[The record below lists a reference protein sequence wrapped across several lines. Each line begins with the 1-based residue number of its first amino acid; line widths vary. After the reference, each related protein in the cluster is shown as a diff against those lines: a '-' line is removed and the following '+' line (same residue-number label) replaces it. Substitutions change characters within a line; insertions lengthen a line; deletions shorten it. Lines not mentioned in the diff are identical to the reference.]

1 MWDAFQT
8 YSQPIHSYSQPV
20 HQHFPDT
27 PIACTFVHIFTFVII
42 DFCPGAF
49 AGLTGMGRPG
59 IVSPSMAT
67 DTKSPASSRSDNPSL
82 KDAAAVADDVTRALP
97 HALGPEKSL
106 LSSMLQEPQE
116 WIGVAIEEKLTKDH
130 FYLPAHATLYD
141 FLIELFEKGAEIEL
155 VSLVQRLLD
164 RGLLDRVG
172 GPSALTDLYTY
183 APSPGHFRHHLQ
195 HVKDKFVLRSIIQ
208 NANEAIAQAYEQP
221 DEVAGLLDTVEAS
234 ILAIREGAETNKAP
248 TIKQTVEEVIEQF
261 QQLLAGE
268 RGMQG
273 ISTGFEVLDRK
284 SNGMKPG
291 EMFVVAA
298 RPSMGKTS
306 LMMNIVEHVC
316 LDQKL
321 PSMVFSCEMSAMQL
335 VQRLV
340 FSRGRFA
347 LSKISRG
354 YKPEKGELQRIQRAV
369 AEITTSKLF
378 IDDTPG
384 ISINELRAKARRKKR
399 DEDIQFIAI
408 DYLQLMK
415 SRTRQAENSREREIA
430 EISAGVKGLA
440 KELNIPILILAQLNR
455 GPEGRTGKSL
465 GVPRMSDLRES
476 GAIEQDADLVG
487 LLYRSAYYAEDDEE
501 REALE
506 GRANLVLAKNRNG
519 ETGDVPLT
527 FIADLM
533 RFETGLPAHEE

>member
-1 MWDAFQT
+1 
-8 YSQPIHSYSQPV
+8 
-20 HQHFPDT
+20 
-27 PIACTFVHIFTFVII
+27 
-42 DFCPGAF
+42 
-49 AGLTGMGRPG
+49 
-59 IVSPSMAT
+59 MAT
-67 DTKSPASSRSDNPSL
+67 DTKPSPAPRKNNPTL
-82 KDAAAVADDVTRALP
+82 QEGPALADDVTRALP

-106 LSSMLQEPQE
+106 LSSMLQDPQE
-116 WIGVAIEEKLTKDH
+116 WIGVAIEEKLTKEH
-130 FYLPAHATLYD
+130 FYLPSHSTLYE
-141 FLIELFEKGAEIEL
+141 FLITLFESGAAIEL

-208 NANEAIAQAYEQP
+208 NSNEAIAQAYEAP
-221 DEVAGLLDTVEAS
+221 DEVAELLDGVEAK

-248 TIKQTVEEVIEQF
+248 TIKQSVGEVLEQF
-261 QQLLAGE
+261 QALIAGE
-268 RGMQG
+268 KKAQG
-273 ISTGFEVLDRK
+273 ISTGFDQLDRMT
-284 SNGMKPG
+284 NGLKPG

-316 LDQKL
+316 LAESK
-321 PSMVFSCEMSAMQL
+321 PSMVFSCEMSAFQL

-340 FSRGRFA
+340 FARAKFA
-347 LSKISRG
+347 LSQLSRG
-354 YKPEKGELQRIQRAV
+354 YSPNKGDLQRIQRAALDV
-369 AEITTSKLF
+369 TGSKLF

-384 ISINELRAKARRKKR
+384 ISINELRAKSRRKKR

-430 EISAGVKGLA
+430 EISAGIKGLA

-476 GAIEQDADLVG
+476 GSIEQDADMVG
-487 LLYRSAYYAEDDEE
+487 LLYRSAYYADSEE
-501 REALE
+501 EKEAE
-506 GRANLVLAKNRNG
+506 AGKANLVLAKNRNG

-527 FIADLM
+527 FIAELM
-533 RFETGLPAHEE
+533 RFETGAPVRDQEH